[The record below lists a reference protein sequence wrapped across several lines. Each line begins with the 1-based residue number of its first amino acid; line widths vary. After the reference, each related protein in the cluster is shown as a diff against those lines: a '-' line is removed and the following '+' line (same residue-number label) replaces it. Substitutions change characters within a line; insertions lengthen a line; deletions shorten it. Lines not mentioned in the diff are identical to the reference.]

1 MATQARPRHAASIS
15 FPAPTSEVAALVAPA
30 LHSRSGLRERL
41 ANAAPLTLSLLLATS
56 LLWAPLFQ
64 GTATVY
70 ALALTAFYG
79 YWVLRSHGMAIAC
92 LVGGRRIARWAR
104 TDWAARYVAEHADRD
119 AWNWPRHLVVIPNYR
134 ESEEEL
140 RRTLDSLATQQNAQ
154 QLVVVLAMEER
165 EAGADA
171 KAGRL
176 LRAFASRFGDL
187 FATFHP
193 AGIPG
198 EAPGKGSNEA
208 WAVRKAHGRL
218 IARGGDD
225 IARYTITSCD
235 ADAMFPPHHFT
246 VLNWLFLTAAD
257 PTRTFWQPA
266 IFNTNNIWDIPAPL
280 RIIDGLSG
288 INGLANLVLPG
299 TVLFPTSC
307 YSLTWQMLHEAD
319 YWDAEVI
326 PEDWHIFLKSS
337 FMLGDRVHVEPMWVR
352 VGNDCVLTAATQT
365 TLRARYFQAVR
376 HAFGAFDIP
385 YAWRAFW
392 SCGPLGLTRR
402 LSLAGTL
409 TKVHVLWVAQ
419 WYLVTLGVMVP
430 TAIARARGVVLPEW
444 WSDAALL
451 LPGVTL
457 HVLMLPHPDLWLSD
471 ATPLLEPAMHFSVP
485 GLLAWSCTVPLVA
498 LAIIEYRARG
508 PRPVYVSRWGAVRSL
523 LVWPL
528 MAPITYF
535 WACLPALHAQ
545 WRLASGRGLVYRVA
559 EKGTRVD
566 LAAATAPEVYII
578 VPRVEHIGA
587 LAVGSSVSAEVAL
600 G

>member
-1 MATQARPRHAASIS
+1 
-15 FPAPTSEVAALVAPA
+15 
-30 LHSRSGLRERL
+30 
-41 ANAAPLTLSLLLATS
+41 

-64 GTATVY
+64 GTAYVY
-70 ALALTAFYG
+70 VVALTAFYA
-79 YWVLRSHGMAIAC
+79 YWVLRSYGMAIAC
-92 LVGGRRIARWAR
+92 LIGGRRIARWAR
-104 TDWAARYVAEHADRD
+104 TDWAARYAAEYADGE
-119 AWNWPRHLVVIPNYR
+119 AWGWPRHLVVIPNYR
-134 ESEEEL
+134 ESEDEL
-140 RRTLDSLATQQNAQ
+140 RRTLNSLAAQQNAQ

-165 EAGADA
+165 ETEADA
-171 KAGRL
+171 KAGHL
-176 LRAFASRFGDL
+176 LRAFAARFGDL

-208 WAVRKAHGRL
+208 WAVREAYRRL

-225 IARYTITSCD
+225 LARYSVTSCD
-235 ADAMFPPHHFT
+235 ADAIFPPHHFA

-257 PTRTFWQPA
+257 RTRTFWQPA

-288 INGLANLVLPG
+288 INRLANLVLPG
-299 TVLFPTSC
+299 SVMFPTSC
-307 YSLTWQMLHEAD
+307 YTLSWQMLHEVD

-352 VGNDCVLTAATQT
+352 VGNDCVLTEATQK

-376 HAFGAFDIP
+376 HAFGAVDIP
-385 YAWRAFW
+385 YAWRGTW
-392 SCGPLGLTRR
+392 SRGPLGLGRR
-402 LSLAGTL
+402 MLFTGTL

-419 WYLVTLGVMVP
+419 WYMITLGVAVP
-430 TAIARARGVVLPEW
+430 SAIARAVGIVLPAW
-444 WSDAALL
+444 WSARPFH
-451 LPGVTL
+451 LPGVTWHL
-457 HVLMLPHPDLWLSD
+457 SVLPHPERWFD
-471 ATPLLEPAMHFSVP
+471 ATQPLLQPGMHLSIP
-485 GLLAWSCTVPLVA
+485 GLLVAVCIVPLCA
-498 LAIIEYRARG
+498 LVMIEYRARG
-508 PRPVYVSRWGAVRSL
+508 PRPAHVSRWGVVRSL

-528 MAPITYF
+528 MAPITYV

-559 EKGTRVD
+559 EKGTRVEH
-566 LAAATAPEVYII
+566 TRAPGTEVRII
-578 VPRVEHIGA
+578 EPRVEHIGA
-587 LAVGSSVSAEVAL
+587 LAACSSIASEVSL